1 MIRFNSL
8 ITEFDLPNPD
18 QLKNWLRMVM
28 RYENH
33 REGDVT
39 YIFCDDDFLLN
50 TNRVFL
56 DHDTLTDII
65 TFPTSSNENIISGE
79 IYISIPRVQENA
91 KLHKKSFYNELS
103 RVLVH
108 GVLHL
113 VGYNDKTGLEKTEM
127 RAKEDYYLNLQL

>member
-18 QLKNWLRMVM
+18 QFKNWLRMIM

-33 REGDVT
+33 REGDIL

-65 TFPTSSNENIISGE
+65 TFPTSSNKSIISGE

-91 KLHKKSFYNELS
+91 KLHKKSFHNELS

-113 VGYNDKTGLEKTEM
+113 VGYNDKTDMEKMEM